1 MQRENS
7 AAYSFLTL
15 PARAN
20 RIGRFDPFAPL
31 AYSFGSFEVKPFAC
45 GCACGRS
52 SLDMTDVNLDYL
64 REWRGRTESR
74 SDVVTAAPIA
84 ALSATLDRE
93 DACPRA
99 GDPLPPLWHWLY
111 FLPAPRE
118 SELGPDG
125 HAKRGGF
132 LPPVPLPRRMFA
144 GDRVQFHRPLCVGE
158 NVSRLSRI
166 VDVTH
171 KEGRSGALVFVI
183 VRHEISGNQGVAVV
197 EEHDIVYR
205 ESPKPDDP
213 RPAAQKPSS
222 GAAWRRE
229 IHPYPPLLFRY
240 SALTFNGHRIHYDL
254 RYATEVEGYPGLVVH
269 GPLIATLLLDL
280 LRRNLPNADVK
291 SLWFRATRPLFDTAP
306 FSVCG
311 KLETGGKSA
320 HLWAVDPD
328 GWLAMEAIV
337 ELA

>member
-1 MQRENS
+1 
-7 AAYSFLTL
+7 
-15 PARAN
+15 
-20 RIGRFDPFAPL
+20 
-31 AYSFGSFEVKPFAC
+31 
-45 GCACGRS
+45 
-52 SLDMTDVNLDYL
+52 MTDVNLDYL

-74 SDVVTAAPIA
+74 SDVVTATPIA

-111 FLPAPRE
+111 FLPLPRE

-144 GDRVQFHRPLCVGE
+144 GDRVQFHRPLRVGE
-158 NVSRLSRI
+158 TISRLSRI

-171 KEGRSGALVFVI
+171 KEGRSGPLVFVV
-183 VRHEISGNQGVAVV
+183 VRHEISDRNGVAIV

-205 ESPKPDDP
+205 ESPKRGDP
-213 RPAAQKPSS
+213 SSDPQKPPSE
-222 GAAWRRE
+222 AAWTRE
-229 IHPYPPLLFRY
+229 IQPDPPLLFRY

-280 LRRNLPNADVK
+280 LRRNVPDADVK
-291 SLWFRATRPLFDTAP
+291 SLSFRAIRPLFDTAP
-306 FSVCG
+306 FSVRG
-311 KLETGGKSA
+311 NLETGGKSA

-328 GWLAMEAIV
+328 GWLAMDAVV
-337 ELA
+337 ELAQSRG